1 MFKRKLLTA
10 FITSIL
16 SIILISFLTPI
27 DSLFGEMDNY
37 WKSVLYSPLAYA
49 MYVLPGVFLYGLPTS
64 LLIEAVTN
72 KMEAG
77 QFQFSII
84 GHAFFGILPC
94 FILWFLTIYSLGI
107 ALLFCIV
114 DHMLSRKREIK
125 AAT

>member
-1 MFKRKLLTA
+1 VFKRKLLTA

-37 WKSVLYSPLAYA
+37 WESVLYSPLAYA
-49 MYVLPGVFLYGLPTS
+49 VYVFPGVFLYGLPTS
-64 LLIEAVTN
+64 LLIGAVTN

-77 QFQFSII
+77 QFQFSLI
-84 GHAFFGILPC
+84 GHAFFGILPF

-114 DHMLSRKREIK
+114 DHILSRKRESK

>member
-27 DSLFGEMDNY
+27 DSLFGETDNY

-49 MYVLPGVFLYGLPTS
+49 MYVFPGVFLYGLPTS
-64 LLIEAVTN
+64 LLIGAVTN

-84 GHAFFGILPC
+84 GYAFFGILPF

-114 DHMLSRKREIK
+114 DYILSRKREIK